1 MATATRAKDLARRSP
16 KKYVEEA
23 LYRRLFR
30 RGSTP
35 QAVREEVDGF
45 LGSRKRAFKWEVAVC
60 VRRLRRQELYRP
72 ALKTRSDGGGVL
84 TAGNTP
90 CEVPLTGVAACHGL
104 LAVQRSGFVLQI
116 CFAGHKILTEVMTR
130 RGMNPTVGD
139 QAIRLDLVAKSR
151 GIAAAEKYFMDLPET
166 SKTHLT
172 YGALLNCYCKELMTE
187 KAESLMEKMK
197 ELNFAFTAMSYNSLM
212 TLYTKV
218 NKPEM
223 VPSIIQDMKA
233 DDVLPDVYTYNV
245 WMRSLAAR
253 QDILG
258 VERVIEEMTR
268 DGRVAPDW
276 TTYSNLASIY
286 VDAGQSE
293 KAEAA
298 LKELEKRNTRNDL
311 EAYQFLITLYGRTQN
326 LVEVHRVW
334 RSLKRNN
341 PRKANMSYLNMI
353 QVLANL
359 KDLPAAEACFK
370 EWEAWYIRPPKTKA
384 TDAVTTETSKLEEE
398 ASTEASNNDSDVKE
412 TEDKGTEE
420 LDLKRPKYD
429 IRVANALMKAY
440 VTEGMLDKAIALKKR
455 AKMRGGRLNA
465 KTWEIFMD
473 HYLKVGDLKNAHWCA
488 DRAIKKGHSSGRIWV
503 PPHDVTKTL
512 MGYFEKKKDVD
523 GAESFVEVLKKVQ
536 KDLGTVVFEPLVRT
550 YAAAGK
556 KFPGMRHRLKIENV
570 ELSEETDKLVDSIC
584 VD

>member
-72 ALKTRSDGGGVL
+72 ALK
-84 TAGNTP
+84 
-90 CEVPLTGVAACHGL
+90 
-104 LAVQRSGFVLQI
+104 
-116 CFAGHKILTEVMTR
+116 LTEVMTR